1 MTEIEKWIEEASE
14 ENALNLSMLTSLSA
28 AEVVNAIKGRFVKGN
43 PRVWWLSLQTP
54 FTSVSSVGVNIADI
68 VPTRNELVYL
78 IPETEAANLPVYH
91 VKPGDIEVLRRECPP
106 FEYYVTDDSLE
117 WLLIE
122 TDHDEFIIAYNI
134 GQPTAGTLPMPTSQ
148 KK

>member
-1 MTEIEKWIEEASE
+1 MTEIEGWIAEVSKG
-14 ENALNLSMLTSLSA
+14 NALNLSALSLSSA
-28 AEVVNAIKGRFVKGN
+28 AKVVSATKGRFVKGN

-54 FTSVSSVGVNIADI
+54 FTSVSSVDVNIADV

-122 TDHDEFIIAYNI
+122 TDHDEFIIAN
-134 GQPTAGTLPMPTSQ
+134 
-148 KK
+148 K